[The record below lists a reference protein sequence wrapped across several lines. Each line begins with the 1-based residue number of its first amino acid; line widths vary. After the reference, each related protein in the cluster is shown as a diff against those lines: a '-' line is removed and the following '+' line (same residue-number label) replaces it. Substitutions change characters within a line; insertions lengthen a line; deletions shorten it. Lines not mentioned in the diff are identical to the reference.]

1 VIRFGPAGIPLSC
14 KGRTLRDGI
23 ADVHHL
29 GLTAMEV
36 QFIKVNP
43 LTRLALDEEV
53 GKLVRELPQQLVVS
67 LGPADHQGGAPS
79 AEALVA
85 PVRRRDSLT
94 TLTWSLA
101 KDHADLDL
109 TKGLAR
115 ALDID
120 LTLHAPYYVDFFG
133 SPDAR
138 EQSTRQIQWA
148 GVLAQGLGARLAVT
162 HLGFYGPGDRAASVQ
177 SLTEIVSDLS
187 SWLSHFTK
195 GKVRLAIEPSGH
207 PDVFGSREE
216 VLELVKTVKGTVPVL
231 NLPHLAAR
239 ERKSFEEP
247 EELDPVLRDF
257 VRATDGPLYLNFSGV
272 EFYGPGEF
280 RLTPIKR
287 GLVRFDPLA
296 ELLAER
302 DYDVTVISSSPLLE
316 HDAMYMRL
324 LYERALTRRWA
335 KLHPSAAPRGA
346 VKPGARLPGA
356 PGARPPVAALA
367 RPPRPVAPAAKSPA
381 KGPSGG
387 GSPRPGRS
395 PPPRPSAARPRPK
408 PARRPPPPRKGAK
421 RASRPHRAGGA
432 RARRRR

>member
-1 VIRFGPAGIPLSC
+1 MIRFGPAGIPLSC

-53 GKLVRELPQQLVVS
+53 GKLPRELLQQLVVS
-67 LGPADHQGGAPS
+67 VGPSDHQGGAPS
-79 AEALVA
+79 LAAITA
-85 PVRRRDSLT
+85 PVKRRDSVT

-101 KDHADLDL
+101 KDFADLQQ
-109 TKGLAR
+109 TKALGR
-115 ALDID
+115 ALDTD

-133 SPDAR
+133 SADAR

-162 HLGFYGPGDRAASVQ
+162 HLGFYGTGDRSDSIQ
-177 SLTEIVSDLS
+177 SLTEIVTDLS
-187 SWLSHFTK
+187 AWFAEFTR

-216 VLELVKTVKGTVPVL
+216 VLELARRTKGTIVPVL

-239 ERKSFEEP
+239 ERRSFEEP
-247 EELDPVLRDF
+247 DDLDPILGEF
-257 VRATDGPLYLNFSGV
+257 VKATDGPLYLNFSGV

-302 DYDVTVISSSPLLE
+302 DYDVSVISSSPLLE
-316 HDAMYMRL
+316 HDAMYMKL
-324 LYERALTRRWA
+324 LYERALARRWT
-335 KLHPSAAPRGA
+335 KLHPSAVA
-346 VKPGARLPGA
+346 KPSSK
-356 PGARPPVAALA
+356 AALA
-367 RPPRPVAPAAKSPA
+367 SPA
-381 KGPSGG
+381 KE
-387 GSPRPGRS
+387 R
-395 PPPRPSAARPRPK
+395 RPS
-408 PARRPPPPRKGAK
+408 PPPPRKALPLAARHRPRPAARARTRPPAK
-421 RASRPHRAGGA
+421 RAKPKAKPKGGGHG
-432 RARRRR
+432 RRRHR

>member
-53 GKLVRELPQQLVVS
+53 GKLPREILLQLIMSVGAGDHEGGTPSLP
-67 LGPADHQGGAPS
+67 
-79 AEALVA
+79 ALTS
-85 PVRRRDSLT
+85 PVKRRDSLT

-101 KDHADLDL
+101 KDYADLQQ
-109 TKGLAR
+109 TKALAR
-115 ALDID
+115 ALDVD

-133 SPDAR
+133 SSDAR

-162 HLGFYGPGDRAASVQ
+162 HLGFYGGGDRGDSIQELTQIVQ
-177 SLTEIVSDLS
+177 DIAHWLTTYS
-187 SWLSHFTK
+187 K
-195 GKVRLAIEPSGH
+195 GTVHLAIEPSGH

-216 VLELVKTVKGTVPVL
+216 VLDLVRRVKGIVPVL
-231 NLPHLAAR
+231 NVPHIAAR
-239 ERKSFEEP
+239 ERRSLDDPAQLEP
-247 EELDPVLRDF
+247 ILKEF
-257 VRATDGPLYLNFSGV
+257 VAATAGPLYLNFSGV
-272 EFYGPGEF
+272 EYYGSGEF

-316 HDAMYMRL
+316 HDAMYMKL

-335 KLHPSAAPRGA
+335 KLHAPPAPKKVAAAVPEKPRIVLRPPTRPAPRA
-346 VKPGARLPGA
+346 
-356 PGARPPVAALA
+356 
-367 RPPRPVAPAAKSPA
+367 PPRPAKPL
-381 KGPSGG
+381 
-387 GSPRPGRS
+387 
-395 PPPRPSAARPRPK
+395 AARPQRK
-408 PARRPPPPRKGAK
+408 EARSHG
-421 RASRPHRAGGA
+421 
-432 RARRRR
+432 ARRR

>member
-53 GKLVRELPQQLVVS
+53 GKLPREVPLQLVVS
-67 LGPADHQGGAPS
+67 VGPGDHEGGTPS
-79 AEALVA
+79 LAALTS
-85 PVRRRDSLT
+85 PIKKRDSVS

-101 KDHADLDL
+101 KDYPDLQQ
-109 TKGLAR
+109 TKALAR
-115 ALDID
+115 ALDVD

-133 SPDAR
+133 STDAR

-162 HLGFYGPGDRAASVQ
+162 HLGFYGGGERADSIQA
-177 SLTEIVSDLS
+177 LTDIVSDLS
-187 SWLSHFTK
+187 DWLAKFSRGT
-195 GKVRLAIEPSGH
+195 VRLGIEPSGH

-216 VLELVKTVKGTVPVL
+216 VLDLVRHVKGTVPVL

-239 ERKSFEEP
+239 ERRSFDEP
-247 EELDPVLRDF
+247 AEIEPVVKEF
-257 VRATDGPLYLNFSGV
+257 VAATDGPLYLNFSGV
-272 EFYGPGEF
+272 EYYGSSEF

-302 DYDVTVISSSPLLE
+302 DYDVSVISSSPLLE
-316 HDAMYMRL
+316 HDAMYMKL

-335 KLHPSAAPRGA
+335 KLHQ
-346 VKPGARLPGA
+346 
-356 PGARPPVAALA
+356 PPA
-367 RPPRPVAPAAKSPA
+367 
-381 KGPSGG
+381 
-387 GSPRPGRS
+387 
-395 PPPRPSAARPRPK
+395 PK
-408 PARRPPPPRKGAK
+408 PAKKPAPAPTDRAKPAGRAPARPARPAPRPP
-421 RASRPHRAGGA
+421 A
-432 RARRRR
+432 RAPRSKEVRRGRRRRR

>member
-43 LTRLALDEEV
+43 LTRLAFDEEV
-53 GKLVRELPQQLVVS
+53 GKLPRELLLQLIMNV
-67 LGPADHQGGAPS
+67 GPSDHQGGTPS
-79 AEALVA
+79 LAALTS
-85 PVRRRDSLT
+85 PIKKRDSLT

-101 KDHADLDL
+101 KDYPDLQQ
-109 TKGLAR
+109 TKALAR
-115 ALDID
+115 ALDTD

-133 SPDAR
+133 SSDAR

-162 HLGFYGPGDRAASVQ
+162 HLGFYGGGDRGDSIQ
-177 SLTEIVSDLS
+177 ELTHIVTDLS
-187 SWLSHFTK
+187 DWLKNYSK
-195 GKVRLAIEPSGH
+195 GTVRLAIEPSGH

-216 VLELVKTVKGTVPVL
+216 VLDLVRHVRGTVPVL

-239 ERKSFEEP
+239 ERRSFEDATQLEP
-247 EELDPVLRDF
+247 VIKEF
-257 VRATDGPLYLNFSGV
+257 VAATVGPLYLNFSGV
-272 EFYGPGEF
+272 EFYGSGEF

-296 ELLAER
+296 EILAER

-316 HDAMYMRL
+316 HDGMYMKL

-335 KLHPSAAPRGA
+335 KQHAPPAPKPVKKPVPAAADRSKGSGKGPAKPSR
-346 VKPGARLPGA
+346 
-356 PGARPPVAALA
+356 PVAGKAA
-367 RPPRPVAPAAKSPA
+367 RTPPRPAK
-381 KGPSGG
+381 
-387 GSPRPGRS
+387 RS
-395 PPPRPSAARPRPK
+395 PEV
-408 PARRPPPPRKGAK
+408 RRSG
-421 RASRPHRAGGA
+421 
-432 RARRRR
+432 ARRR

>member
-1 VIRFGPAGIPLSC
+1 MIRFGPAGIPLSC

-43 LTRLALDEEV
+43 LTRLALDEEI
-53 GKLVRELPQQLVVS
+53 GKLPRDLVGQLVVS
-67 LGPADHQGGAPS
+67 AGSADHQGGVPTLAALAAP
-79 AEALVA
+79 LK
-85 PVRRRDSLT
+85 RKDSIT

-101 KDHADLDL
+101 KDGADLDQ
-109 TKGLAR
+109 TRALAR
-115 ALDID
+115 ALDTD

-133 SPDAR
+133 SADAR

-162 HLGFYGPGDRAASVQ
+162 HLGFYGGGDRGDSIQ
-177 SLTEIVSDLS
+177 QLTDIVRDLS
-187 SWLSHFTK
+187 DWFQKFTK
-195 GKVRLAIEPSGH
+195 GAVRLAIEPSGH

-216 VLELVKTVKGTVPVL
+216 VLELVRKVKGTVPVL

-239 ERKSFEEP
+239 ERTSFEDP
-247 EELDPVLRDF
+247 EQLAPVVKEF
-257 VRATDGPLYLNFSGV
+257 VAATSGPLYLNFSGV

-296 ELLAER
+296 EILSER
-302 DYDVTVISSSPLLE
+302 DYDATVISSSPLLE
-316 HDAMYMRL
+316 HDAMYMKL

-335 KLHPSAAPRGA
+335 KAHQPPPPKAPP
-346 VKPGARLPGA
+346 KPIVV
-356 PGARPPVAALA
+356 ARPPPRSA
-367 RPPRPVAPAAKSPA
+367 RPAA
-381 KGPSGG
+381 
-387 GSPRPGRS
+387 
-395 PPPRPSAARPRPK
+395 
-408 PARRPPPPRKGAK
+408 ARRPPPR
-421 RASRPHRAGGA
+421 
-432 RARRRR
+432 RARPARGRRSARPEVRRARPRRR